1 MKISFDEI
9 DEKVIEHFFDG
20 EGAYITR
27 MAIVNDNKIMRGC
40 LKPGC
45 SIGTHTHN
53 GACEFIFI
61 TSGYGKAVCDGV
73 EERLS
78 AGDCHHCPEGS
89 THTLIN
95 SESDDLTFFA
105 VVAKQ

>member
-9 DEKVIEHFFDG
+9 DETVFDHFFDG
-20 EGAYITR
+20 DGSYIAR
-27 MAIVNDNKIMRGC
+27 MANVNGNKIMRGC

-45 SIGTHTHN
+45 SIGVHTPTK
-53 GACEFIFI
+53 ACEFVFI
-61 TSGYGKAVCDGV
+61 LSGYGKAICEGV

-78 AGDCHHCPEGS
+78 PGDCHHCPEGG

-95 SESDDLTFFA
+95 SGSDDLVFYA